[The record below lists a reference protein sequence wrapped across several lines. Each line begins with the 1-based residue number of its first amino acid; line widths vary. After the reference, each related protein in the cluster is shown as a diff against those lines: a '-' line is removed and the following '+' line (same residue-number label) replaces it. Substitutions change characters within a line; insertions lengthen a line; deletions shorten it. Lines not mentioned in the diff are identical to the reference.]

1 MAVIFDDNKGMTVQ
15 DGAEVREAIAT
26 DWKEAFK
33 IDENTPELN
42 TEPETPAGQ
51 LIDGMTALVVQK
63 DSELMKLA
71 NMFNPQTATGVYQDA
86 LAKIYF
92 INRHVAQPTV
102 VTCQCKGLN
111 GTVIPRGAVVQSND
125 GYQFTANE
133 NTTIPAGGQVDVLF
147 SCTES
152 GPILVNANSV
162 QKIITVIPGWDSV
175 NNNAPGVTGRNEE
188 TQSEFE
194 ERRYNSVAA
203 NSHGLAESV
212 GGAVYN
218 LPDVVACKIV
228 QNRYGEQQT
237 INGVVVPPHSVYL
250 SVYGGESQD
259 IGMTM
264 HNKLDAGCGTA
275 GNTSVTI
282 TDPTNGS
289 LHLYYY
295 TVPTV
300 KPVYVKVTTAPD
312 VLYNAA
318 DVQQAILDN
327 FLGNVEGFNRVIMGD
342 ELYSSRFYQT
352 IIDAGLNGL
361 VKVEVSTDNS
371 SFGLSVEF
379 ALNEMPTLSIDDI
392 TFVEVEDDG

>member
-1 MAVIFDDNKGMTVQ
+1 MAVIFDNNKGMTVQ
-15 DGAEVREAIAT
+15 DGATVREAIAT
-26 DWKEAFK
+26 DWKNAFK

-51 LIDGMTALVVQK
+51 LIDGMTALVVEK
-63 DSELMKLA
+63 DNEIMQLA
-71 NMFNPQTATGVYQDA
+71 NMFNPNTATGIYQDA

-111 GTVIPRGAVVQSND
+111 GTLIPKGAVVQSND

-133 NTTIPAGGQVDVLF
+133 NVTIPAGGEVDALF
-147 SCTES
+147 SCTET
-152 GPILVNANSV
+152 GPILISANSV

-175 NNNAPGVTGRNEE
+175 NNNAAGVTGRNEE

-228 QNRYGEQQT
+228 QNRYGEEQT

-250 SVYGGESQD
+250 SVYGGEAQD
-259 IGMTM
+259 IGMTL

-282 TDPTNGS
+282 ADPTNGS

-312 VLYNAA
+312 VLYSA
-318 DVQQAILDN
+318 DDVKQAILDN
-327 FLGNVEGFNRVIMGD
+327 FLGQIEGFNRVIMGD

-352 IIDAGLNGL
+352 IINAGLSGL

-371 SFGLSVEF
+371 TFALNVEF
-379 ALNEMPTLSIDDI
+379 ALNEMPTLDVNDI
-392 TFVEVEDDG
+392 AFVEVEDDG

>member
-1 MAVIFDDNKGMTVQ
+1 MAVIFDDNKGLTVQ
-15 DGAEVREAIAT
+15 DGAVVREAIAT

-33 IDENTPELN
+33 IDENTPELK

-63 DSELMKLA
+63 DSELMQLA
-71 NMFNPQTATGVYQDA
+71 NMFNPVTATGIYQDA

-133 NTTIPAGGQVDVLF
+133 NITIPAGGEVNALF
-147 SCTES
+147 SCTET
-152 GPILVNANSV
+152 GPILVSANSV

-175 NNNAPGVTGRNEE
+175 NNSAAGVTGRNEE

-218 LPDVVACKIV
+218 L
-228 QNRYGEQQT
+228 
-237 INGVVVPPHSVYL
+237 VVPPHSVYL

-300 KPVYVKVTTAPD
+300 KPVYVQVTTAPD

-371 SFGLSVEF
+371 TFDLSVEF